1 MLYYHCCS
9 LLPPTNQW
17 KEVKQLS
24 NVAAQFY
31 GFTFKDNQ
39 ENFREMGTRF
49 YKLNPMTSLQ
59 FKDANQYWIVIR
71 NNHKDNMF
79 LFEKKESRQNK
90 FLTGVTKLYGVD
102 FCHNL
107 QLKKKKAWYK
117 FFSILM
123 AWLFVVN
130 FLVILNCKYA

>member
-1 MLYYHCCS
+1 M
-9 LLPPTNQW
+9 
-17 KEVKQLS
+17 
-24 NVAAQFY
+24 AAQFY
-31 GFTFKDNQ
+31 EFTFQDNQ
-39 ENFREMGTRF
+39 ENFREVGTRF

-59 FKDANQYWIVIR
+59 FKGANQYWIVIR

-79 LFEKKESRQNK
+79 LLEKKESRQNK

-107 QLKKKKAWYK
+107 QLKRKKKHDIK